1 MKKMCLTLALSM
13 GITAAASAIDFVG
26 GVYQIRTPQDLVDFS
41 TIVNEANSTFYKG
54 NLLNDIDMSS
64 VENFTPIGLYTD
76 GDGAKTPFLGVF
88 YGNGHVVKNL
98 TVRIADYEV
107 GLFSRIA
114 PGSDVR
120 DLGVVDS
127 YFESTNGIRT
137 GAIGGEIHD
146 VTLFGCFGVNNV
158 LVTTN
163 DQKGGVAGEAAS
175 TKLSRC
181 YTDYPVLAGAQGELI
196 NNSKQNVPISKIMSG
211 ELCFEM
217 NNFHTFTPL
226 WRQDLKAGG
235 YPVVSANGPQVSKLI
250 ASDTY
255 TNDHNFVDGICRE
268 CVDFFYEENYMT
280 PDADGYYLIS
290 TPEQMMWFCVF
301 ACHFHQNANAK
312 LTADIDM
319 SGITDY
325 YGIGNYENEGGEDYA
340 YRGTFNGQGHIVSNL
355 TAYRE
360 DPLETGFFGRASHAN
375 ISNLGFTGD
384 ITITNTK
391 GIRCGVL
398 GGEIET
404 CSVNNVFVRANSITY
419 NTTNSQTGPF
429 GGETAWSTFSNS
441 YTTEAT
447 FSGGMGT
454 FNNCYNNA
462 NGDVNAMAPTGELCA
477 MLGTGWY
484 QNIDNGQPV
493 DDYPTLD
500 ASHGIV
506 YLTCDGSHFSN
517 NSGHNYQNGIC
528 QNCSEYEEPGF
539 DTQLNAYTIGNL
551 GQMIRFSEIVNTQNQ
566 SANGSLIC
574 DIDMQS
580 SAAFSPIGLNNDGD
594 QTTPFCG
601 TFYGNNHV
609 VRNLYVKTNCEGG
622 LFSRL
627 RGGKIYNLGVEN
639 AYIEST
645 ANLRCG
651 AIVGEHHDNAWMY
664 NCYANG
670 NIQFVTGHSQTNA
683 LCGEAHGG
691 HFVNCYTTL
700 PKIAC
705 DLPNG
710 GSVENCYE
718 GVTESFASTGEL
730 CCKLGDAFRQTLG
743 EDVYPVLDKTHS
755 YVKEVSEAGYATMY
769 VPDVVQIPEDVSIFT
784 GEYEETWLKLNPV
797 EDVIP
802 AAEPVVLKAS
812 PGFYGFK
819 PGIPDKEDYIEIS
832 KLYNKEIGYL
842 SFLNGNID
850 LDAAGTLYAKSS
862 DIYVRFSGNPKPIYY
877 DGAARLYSGN
887 RMVIGTTI
895 SSSFTKVVFD
905 FESNNAPRNSNDIEF
920 SSSGQYDYETMTWT
934 GEATR
939 NLTLKNK
946 KNGPMNAS
954 YLALKAFTVYG
965 PGEVPANIAGNVLKG
980 AAEDIE
986 AAGKYVLAK
995 PDGEQVGFYLAE
1007 TGIIKAGKA
1016 YLEVP
1021 EGTDIKAFY
1030 FSGDEATGIASP
1042 KSSPEGKDFYSPLLQ
1057 EGAGEA
1063 FNLAGQ
1069 RLSKMQKG
1077 INIIGGKKVFVK

>member
-1 MKKMCLTLALSM
+1 MKKRYLLLALSM
-13 GITAAASAIDFVG
+13 GIAAAASAIDFVG

-41 TIVNEANSTFYKG
+41 AIVNEANSTFYKG

-196 NNSKQNVPISKIMSG
+196 NNSKQDVPMSKIMSG

-235 YPVVSANGPQVSKLI
+235 YPVVSANGPQVSKLR

-290 TPEQMMWFCVF
+290 TPEQMMWFSVF

-539 DTQLNAYTIGNL
+539 DSQLNAYTIGNL

-574 DIDMQS
+574 DIDMQN
-580 SAAFSPIGLNNDGD
+580 SAAFLPIGLNNDGN
-594 QTTPFCG
+594 QTTPFSG

-670 NIQFVTGHSQTNA
+670 NIQFVTSHSQTNA

-710 GSVENCYE
+710 GTMENCYE

-730 CCKLGDAFRQTLG
+730 CCRLGDAFRQTLG
-743 EDVYPVLDKTHS
+743 EDIYPVLDKTHS
-755 YVKEVSEAGYATMY
+755 YVKEISEAGYATMY
-769 VPDVVQIPEDVSIFT
+769 VPDAVLIPEGVSVFT
-784 GEYEETWLKLNPV
+784 GEYEETWLKLNRV
-797 EDVIP
+797 QKVIP
-802 AAEPVVLKAS
+802 AAEPVVLKAT
-812 PGFYGFK
+812 PGFYAFK
-819 PGIPDKEDYIEIS
+819 PGIPDKEDYIIIS
-832 KLYNKEIGYL
+832 ALFGDYISHME
-842 SFLNGNID
+842 NGVD
-850 LDAAGTLYAKSS
+850 LAAAGLLHSS
-862 DIYVRFSGNPKPIYY
+862 EIPGIYVEFSGGTQSPTFWN
-877 DGAARLYSGN
+877 DAARLYQVN
-887 RMVIGTTI
+887 RMTI
-895 SSSFTKVVFD
+895 ISSSSFTKVVFD
-905 FESNNAPRNSNDIEF
+905 FEGLNAPRKNNDISF
-920 SSSGQYDYETMTWT
+920 SSGQFSLKTMTWT
-934 GEATR
+934 GEATSFL
-939 NLTLKNK
+939 NLTVTGRNVQLSLK
-946 KNGPMNAS
+946 G
-954 YLALKAFTVYG
+954 FTVCG
-965 PGEVPANIAGNVLKG
+965 PGEAPANIAGNVLKG

-1007 TGIIKAGKA
+1007 TGTIKAGKA
-1016 YLEVP
+1016 YLELP

-1030 FSGDEATGIASP
+1030 FSIDDATGIETTDNGQQTTDNAI
-1042 KSSPEGKDFYSPLLQ
+1042 Y
-1057 EGAGEA
+1057 
-1063 FNLAGQ
+1063 NLAGQ
-1069 RLSKMQKG
+1069 RLSKMQRG
-1077 INIIGGKKVFVK
+1077 INIVGGKKVLVK

>member
-1 MKKMCLTLALSM
+1 
-13 GITAAASAIDFVG
+13 
-26 GVYQIRTPQDLVDFS
+26 
-41 TIVNEANSTFYKG
+41 
-54 NLLNDIDMSS
+54 
-64 VENFTPIGLYTD
+64 
-76 GDGAKTPFLGVF
+76 
-88 YGNGHVVKNL
+88 
-98 TVRIADYEV
+98 
-107 GLFSRIA
+107 
-114 PGSDVR
+114 
-120 DLGVVDS
+120 
-127 YFESTNGIRT
+127 
-137 GAIGGEIHD
+137 
-146 VTLFGCFGVNNV
+146 
-158 LVTTN
+158 
-163 DQKGGVAGEAAS
+163 
-175 TKLSRC
+175 
-181 YTDYPVLAGAQGELI
+181 
-196 NNSKQNVPISKIMSG
+196 
-211 ELCFEM
+211 M

-235 YPVVSANGPQVSKLI
+235 YPVVSANGPQVSKLR

-301 ACHFHQNANAK
+301 ACHFHQDANAK
-312 LTADIDM
+312 LVADIDM

-340 YRGTFNGQGHIVSNL
+340 YRGTFNGQGHVVSNL

-454 FNNCYNNA
+454 FNNCFNNA

-477 MLGTGWY
+477 MLGVGWY

-574 DIDMQS
+574 DIDMQNS
-580 SAAFSPIGLNNDGD
+580 EAFSPIGLNNDGD
-594 QTTPFCG
+594 QTTPFSG

-670 NIQFVTGHSQTNA
+670 NIQFVTSHSQTNA

-743 EDVYPVLDKTHS
+743 EDIYPVLDKTHS
-755 YVKEVSEAGYATMY
+755 YVKEISEAGYATMY
-769 VPDVVQIPEDVSIFT
+769 VPDAVLIPEGVSVFT
-784 GEYEETWLKLNPV
+784 GEYEETWLKLNRV
-797 EDVIP
+797 QKVIP
-802 AAEPVVLKAS
+802 AAEPVVLKAT
-812 PGFYGFK
+812 PGFYAFK
-819 PGIPDKEDYIEIS
+819 PGIPDKEDNIIISALFGDYISHMENGVDLAAAGLLHSSEIP
-832 KLYNKEIGYL
+832 G
-842 SFLNGNID
+842 ID
-850 LDAAGTLYAKSS
+850 VVFWGGTESPTFWNDAAWLYQGSS
-862 DIYVRFSGNPKPIYY
+862 
-877 DGAARLYSGN
+877 
-887 RMVIGTTI
+887 MTI
-895 SSSFTKVVFD
+895 SSFFSSFTKVVFD
-905 FESNNAPRNSNDIEF
+905 FEEETASLTNTDITF
-920 SSSGQYDYETMTWT
+920 SSGQFNFQTMTWT

-939 NLTLKNK
+939 SLTLSVT
-946 KNGPMNAS
+946 GRRVQLS
-954 YLALKAFTVYG
+954 LKGFTVCD
-965 PGEVPANIAGNVLKG
+965 PGVTPANIAGNVLKG

-1007 TGIIKAGKA
+1007 TGTIKAGKA

-1021 EGTDIKAFY
+1021 EGTEAKAF
-1030 FSGDEATGIASP
+1030 FFGPDDPTGLEAIDNEQLTIDN
-1042 KSSPEGKDFYSPLLQ
+1042 KIY
-1057 EGAGEA
+1057 
-1063 FNLAGQ
+1063 NLAGQ
-1069 RLSKMQKG
+1069 RLGKMQKG
-1077 INIIGGKKVFVK
+1077 INIVNGKKVFVK